1 MLQSEDDAS
10 LDFENFDF
18 TQIVSF
24 QALPTN
30 TTSNSTSNSTTNS
43 TTNTTKSN
51 TTTTNSTTNTTSS
64 NSTTNST
71 TNTTKLNATTTNT
84 SSTVTPSP
92 TPAPYVPP
100 PPPPVVFIASN
111 MNVQRRTITT
121 TTINGTT
128 TASNNAG
135 SVSGPVASVFNPT
148 YDNKM
153 VYKGGVRRS
162 SDMTCTSRNT
172 VIFVTALGG
181 LNVTVPTAIATQTR
195 LLQALPATLPNL
207 TTSLTVSSVYWGGSI
222 VMSLKTAVIGLVSL
236 FAVTLAF

>member
-1 MLQSEDDAS
+1 
-10 LDFENFDF
+10 
-18 TQIVSF
+18 
-24 QALPTN
+24 
-30 TTSNSTSNSTTNS
+30 
-43 TTNTTKSN
+43 
-51 TTTTNSTTNTTSS
+51 
-64 NSTTNST
+64 
-71 TNTTKLNATTTNT
+71 
-84 SSTVTPSP
+84 
-92 TPAPYVPP
+92 
-100 PPPPVVFIASN
+100 
-111 MNVQRRTITT
+111 MNVQRRSITT

-135 SVSGPVASVFNPT
+135 SASGPVASVFNPT

-162 SDMTCTSRNT
+162 SDTTCTSRNT

-195 LLQALPATLPNL
+195 LLQTLPAALPNM

-222 VMSLKTAVIGLVSL
+222 GMSLKTAVIGLVSL